1 MDPEQDTEI
10 TLGTAKL
17 LSLFFG
23 LVVVCAVFFALGYTL
38 GRKSDIGLV
47 APSAATPLQSSSNR
61 MKPAGSAPPQPAP
74 PMTFYKAVEQKDA
87 NAQLTPA
94 STEPTSAN
102 PAATGQSAS
111 SPATSSPVASSTGTP
126 ASGTPASGTSSSG
139 TQAQPSQSGNP
150 PDPMAAIPSTPYFV
164 QVAAVTKQEDA
175 EALVDA
181 LKNKQYPAF
190 VATNAANEKLFR
202 VQVGPFTDVKDAEA
216 TRSRLINDGYNPI
229 VKK

>member
-17 LSLFFG
+17 LTLFFG

-38 GRKSDIGLV
+38 GRKSDIGLA
-47 APSAATPLQSSSNR
+47 APSAATPLQPASNGL
-61 MKPAGSAPPQPAP
+61 KPAGSASPQPAP

-94 STEPTSAN
+94 SADTNS
-102 PAATGQSAS
+102 AATGQPTSSPSAS
-111 SPATSSPVASSTGTP
+111 SPAASS
-126 ASGTPASGTSSSG
+126 SGTPASGTAGSG
-139 TQAQPSQSGNP
+139 SPAQPSQTGNP

-175 EALVDA
+175 QALV
-181 LKNKQYPAF
+181 
-190 VATNAANEKLFR
+190 
-202 VQVGPFTDVKDAEA
+202 
-216 TRSRLINDGYNPI
+216 
-229 VKK
+229 

>member
-17 LSLFFG
+17 LTLFFG

-38 GRKSDIGLV
+38 GRKSDIGLA
-47 APSAATPLQSSSNR
+47 APSAATPLQPASNGL
-61 MKPAGSAPPQPAP
+61 KPAGSASPQPAP

-94 STEPTSAN
+94 SADTNS
-102 PAATGQSAS
+102 AATGQPTSSPSAS
-111 SPATSSPVASSTGTP
+111 SPAASS
-126 ASGTPASGTSSSG
+126 SGTPASGA
-139 TQAQPSQSGNP
+139 QAPSSQSGNP

-175 EALVDA
+175 QSLVDA

-190 VATNAANEKLFR
+190 VASNA
-202 VQVGPFTDVKDAEA
+202 
-216 TRSRLINDGYNPI
+216 
-229 VKK
+229 